1 MYKTF
6 FKTYCLIFLLTIIL
20 PQVNAADAT
29 QEECVIAAP
38 DQDQALSAG
47 IQKNINK
54 KYQQDNCYKATNT
67 DNSLNDGIIGP
78 ISKSWIM
85 RYMGDCSNDSKPQG
99 ICNDSPIS
107 KKKVILN
114 ENSGL
119 QPYMLTTDDI
129 NYLSLNTEVL
139 ALLRSYADKNYTTKS
154 ALLNDITSGLQ
165 ELKAMNG
172 TLLAVYTQQ
181 IKRYLTHVTT
191 QSITTETVNL
201 LLANDFIT
209 AATAMNGYVNLPIE
223 GTEFKQKVTELI
235 TTAYQQDISS
245 QPKNDTTKGHA
256 TKGDATKGDAT
267 KGDATKGDAD
277 ASDNKTIEDINN
289 EKNKALQLLILGGG
303 RNQQNAYQ
311 LSSFF
316 LVEDNFPTISPDI
329 SNCVQHLANDPFA
342 GKASFSESLSYFL
355 WSVAKI
361 KNKETVKN
369 FNCIVTVLNDPVL
382 EKARLDQDALKIL
395 VAQAE
400 KPFLGSMLDPIQL
413 DAVDVC
419 LDCSLPMN
427 GVSYGFYPFWQA
439 SNAYKDFGMNT
450 TNPAQLDFSLFN
462 RIAYFGLPIK
472 EDGSIESLL
481 HWDDVAYVEGF
492 LKPLAQWNVKKDLVL
507 YSNNWQQWGENN
519 SQNLDRKPIVSG
531 YAEKHLKKIREINN
545 QLKSDQQI
553 DGISIFFDGYSIST
567 DYENIIYY
575 VTALKESM
583 SLDAKNGVADE
594 LTINIILGTSWQDG
608 ISGVCK
614 VGHVDKDDETYFKEL
629 QEILLPIKK
638 TKETMEQKAIVD
650 NLLVFLYESTSKAK
664 KCLRLQVENEFSGD
678 DRVDVLRKIIPIL
691 GRAKQKERSD
701 GDFFLRFKHD
711 ISYLKD
717 NFGGIGLWPVPL
729 IKVADVNDDAAASE
743 SIEEIDNTTVEKT
756 LETMSQVL
764 TKEYPHNE
772 AYRNYIDYGRLGLVG
787 ELLHLPVVTQY
798 FSVCSVVCPYR
809 SLAFTLFVILL
820 IVTMVSF
827 VAFNISCKAR
837 KFIIK
842 IMLYD
847 MATKAATVLLFFFL
861 LGCDPF
867 LQPWSN
873 YILLAIAILALL
885 FTIYKIFYYGNE
897 RHGDRQ

>member
-1 MYKTF
+1 MYKSF
-6 FKTYCLIFLLTIIL
+6 FKTYFLIFSLIITL

-38 DQDQALSAG
+38 AQDQALSAG

-54 KYQQDNCYKATNT
+54 NYQQDNCYKATNT

-85 RYMGDCSNDSKPQG
+85 RYMEDCNNDSKPED
-99 ICNDSPIS
+99 ICNDSAVS
-107 KKKVILN
+107 KKTVILN
-114 ENSGL
+114 ENAGL
-119 QPYMLTTDDI
+119 QPYTLTTDDI

-139 ALLRSYADKNYTTKS
+139 ALLLSYADKNYTTQS
-154 ALLNDITSGLQ
+154 ALLNDISSGLQ

-172 TLLAVYTQQ
+172 VLLTAYTQQ
-181 IKRYLTHVTT
+181 IKSYLTHVTT

-201 LLANDFIT
+201 LLANDLIT
-209 AATAMNGYVNLPIE
+209 AATAMNGKVNEPIKAAD
-223 GTEFKQKVTELI
+223 FKQTVTDMI

-245 QPKNDTTKGHA
+245 QTKNDASKEG
-256 TKGDATKGDAT
+256 
-267 KGDATKGDAD
+267 AD

-289 EKNKALQLLILGGG
+289 EKIKALQILMLGGE

-316 LVEDNFPTISPDI
+316 LDDDYFPTISADI
-329 SNCVQHLANDPFA
+329 SNCVHTIANEPYA
-342 GKASFSESLSYFL
+342 GKASFSHSLSNLL
-355 WSVAKI
+355 WSLARV
-361 KNKETVKN
+361 KNKEIVKN
-369 FNCIVTVLNDPVL
+369 FTCVVDELNDPVI
-382 EKARLDQDALKIL
+382 EQVTLDQDALKIL

-400 KPFLGSMLDPIQL
+400 KPFFDSMLDKIQL

-419 LDCSLPMN
+419 LECSLPMN

-439 SNAYKDFGMNT
+439 SNAYKDFGVNT

-481 HWDDVAYVEGF
+481 HWDNIAYVEGF

-519 SQNLDRKPIVSG
+519 SKNLNRNLIVSG
-531 YAEKHLKKIREINN
+531 YAEKHLKIIREINN
-545 QLKSDQQI
+545 QLKTEQKI
-553 DGISIFFDGYSIST
+553 DGISIFFDGYSKST
-567 DYENIIYY
+567 NYENIIYY
-575 VTALKESM
+575 VTALKKSM

-608 ISGVCK
+608 ISGRCE
-614 VGHVDKDDETYFKEL
+614 VGHIDNLDETYFKEL
-629 QEILLPIKK
+629 QEILLPTKK
-638 TKETMEQKAIVD
+638 TKETMGQKAIVD
-650 NLLVFLYESTSKAK
+650 NLLIFLYESTSKAK

-678 DRVDVLRKIIPIL
+678 NRIDVLRKIIPIL
-691 GRAKQKERSD
+691 GRAQQKERSD
-701 GDFFLRFKHD
+701 TDFFLRFKHD

-729 IKVADVNDDAAASE
+729 LKVADENDDATASE
-743 SIEEIDNTTVEKT
+743 SVEEIDNTTVEKT
-756 LETMSQVL
+756 LETMTQVI
-764 TKEYPHNE
+764 TRKYSGNE
-772 AYRNYIDYGRLGLVG
+772 AYRNYVDYGRLGLVA

-809 SLAFTLFVILL
+809 SLSITLFVILL

-842 IMLYD
+842 IKLYD
-847 MATKAATVLLFFFL
+847 MATKAATVVLFFFL
-861 LGCDPF
+861 LGCDPS

-873 YILLAIAILALL
+873 YVLLGIAILALL
-885 FTIYKIFYYGNE
+885 YIIYKIFYYGSE
-897 RHGDRQ
+897 SQGDR